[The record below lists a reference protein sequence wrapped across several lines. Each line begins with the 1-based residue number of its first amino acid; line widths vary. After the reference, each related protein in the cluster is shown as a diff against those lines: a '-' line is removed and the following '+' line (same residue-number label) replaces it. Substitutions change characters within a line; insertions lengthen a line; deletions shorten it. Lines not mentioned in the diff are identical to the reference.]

1 MQFTDAPESPV
12 EVAVIGPSLPLE
24 LSWAVHSAW
33 SPQLRSQHPILQ
45 EAADEYPAVFRGI
58 REFWGDD
65 LNAFCEFEV
74 LAHSAGALEE
84 SDFDRLIDAI
94 DSARPSAP
102 RDLPLLSES
111 ADAREIINGRIAQLC
126 DDAAR
131 WATYR
136 TLLESLYGTLDGWWR
151 AEGMPT
157 AEKGVAAARRELAR
171 GGEWNRMVSADCSLV
186 REHFPEILQR
196 PVPVVLAVCALFGK
210 GMYLDLPGCQLVGVG
225 TGMGELGARA
235 RTEELARQLR
245 VLAEPTRLAIVNHL
259 MTGPRSIG
267 DLALDFNL
275 TQPTISVHVKQ
286 LRQTGFV
293 TATRRGSSLELSVNA
308 EAVRSVS
315 QRISDLFDLPISP
328 KPDLPTEAIFSTL
341 SE

>member
-1 MQFTDAPESPV
+1 MLPSRRRRS
-12 EVAVIGPSLPLE
+12 PSLGRRYPW
-24 LSWAVHSAW
+24 SSPGRSIRPGHRNCGHSTP
-33 SPQLRSQHPILQ
+33 SCRRRRTSTRPCS
-45 EAADEYPAVFRGI
+45 
-58 REFWGDD
+58 RESGNSGVDD

-94 DSARPSAP
+94 DSARPSTP

-126 DDAAR
+126 DDPAR
-131 WATYR
+131 WAAYR

-151 AEGMPT
+151 AEGIPT
-157 AEKGVAAARRELAR
+157 AENGVVAARRELAR

-186 REHFPEILQR
+186 QEHFPEILQR

-245 VLAEPTRLAIVNHL
+245 VLA
-259 MTGPRSIG
+259 
-267 DLALDFNL
+267 
-275 TQPTISVHVKQ
+275 
-286 LRQTGFV
+286 
-293 TATRRGSSLELSVNA
+293 
-308 EAVRSVS
+308 
-315 QRISDLFDLPISP
+315 
-328 KPDLPTEAIFSTL
+328 
-341 SE
+341 